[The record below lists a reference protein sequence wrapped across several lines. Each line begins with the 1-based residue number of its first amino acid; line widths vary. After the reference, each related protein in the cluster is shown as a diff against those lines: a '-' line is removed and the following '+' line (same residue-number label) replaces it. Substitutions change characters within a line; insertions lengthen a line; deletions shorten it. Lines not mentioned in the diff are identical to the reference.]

1 MSETCCQN
9 VGVGAKYVDPVGTS
23 NFGWEQFWSLGLVL
37 EASGICH
44 RIHCSTVFTHGI
56 CNFDYLHYCVLL
68 FSVPFVLLCHDFSSM
83 KIEIEI
89 ESRRPTPCSV
99 PFSMYLDL
107 KPIVAGHF
115 SCIPD
120 FATEVQVIAEDG
132 SSEKAGKGKWRCL

>member
-1 MSETCCQN
+1 
-9 VGVGAKYVDPVGTS
+9 
-23 NFGWEQFWSLGLVL
+23 
-37 EASGICH
+37 
-44 RIHCSTVFTHGI
+44 
-56 CNFDYLHYCVLL
+56 
-68 FSVPFVLLCHDFSSM
+68 M